1 MNCLPLFH
9 IHGLAVN
16 VLVPAIAGAMSVC
29 LSGPFD
35 AAAVLKRLNTEPQI
49 TLYSAVPTLHQLI
62 FTAKSDNFLGK
73 LATLLSALS
82 HFVMIFEE

>member
-62 FTAKSDNFLGK
+62 FTAKSDNFLGQ
-73 LATLLSALS
+73 
-82 HFVMIFEE
+82 VGNIFERFEPFCYDF